1 MLHIVHFWRLSGDR
15 ESPPSREN
23 LQGKRDA
30 AASLCQRIQA
40 IKALTEDKLM
50 RQALRNAPLML
61 LLLLFESGIT
71 PAQGAPQSRTLL
83 INGQSGQAAVVQLDG
98 RSYVDLEALAQIT
111 NGSLQFKANQ
121 IVLTLPLSAV
131 NPHVAEPPASPVD
144 DSGLSRDFM
153 KAGIEEI
160 ALMREWASP
169 LAYAIQNGY
178 SVTEQWVAGYRE
190 QAANGLRLASVA
202 ASTEADHNALQ
213 LLKNE
218 FEALRQ
224 WSEELVKARNS
235 MDTAKY
241 AMSASALRD
250 EPLSQKIITC
260 GHFLASMLGS
270 SSFRDDPSC
279 H

>member
-1 MLHIVHFWRLSGDR
+1 MLS
-15 ESPPSREN
+15 EN
-23 LQGKRDA
+23 
-30 AASLCQRIQA
+30 
-40 IKALTEDKLM
+40 KLM
-50 RQALRNAPLML
+50 RHALRNTSLML
-61 LLLLFESGIT
+61 LWLLFESGVT
-71 PAQGAPQSRTLL
+71 LAQVAPQSRTLL
-83 INGQSGQAAVVQLDG
+83 INGQSGQAAVIQLDG

-111 NGSLQFKANQ
+111 NGSLQFKANR

-131 NPHVAEPPASPVD
+131 NPPVAEPPASPVD
-144 DSGLSRDFM
+144 ASALSRDFM

-178 SVTEQWVAGYRE
+178 AVTEQWVSSYRE

-202 ASTEADHNALQ
+202 AATEADRNALQ
-213 LLKNE
+213 LLNNE

-224 WSEELVKARNS
+224 WSEKLVKARNS

-260 GHFLASMLGS
+260 GRFLASMLGS
-270 SSFRDDPSC
+270 SSFQDDPSC

>member
-1 MLHIVHFWRLSGDR
+1 MLRLLFS
-15 ESPPSREN
+15 
-23 LQGKRDA
+23 
-30 AASLCQRIQA
+30 QRIQGNT
-40 IKALTEDKLM
+40 LLEDKLV
-50 RQALRNAPLML
+50 RQALWNASSML
-61 LLLLFESGIT
+61 LLLLFGSAIAC
-71 PAQGAPQSRTLL
+71 AQPKQQTGTLVV
-83 INGQSGQAAVVQLDG
+83 NGQSGQAAVVQLDG

-111 NGSLQFKANQ
+111 NGSLQFKANR
-121 IVLTLPLSAV
+121 IVLTLPSSAAS
-131 NPHVAEPPASPVD
+131 PTVAEPPAGPAVG

-178 SVTEQWVAGYRE
+178 PVTEQWVTGYRE
-190 QAANGLRLASVA
+190 QAAHGLRMASVA
-202 ASTEADHNALQ
+202 VSSEADRKALQ
-213 LLKNE
+213 LLTNE
-218 FEALRQ
+218 FEAVKQ
-224 WSEELVKARNS
+224 WSTELVAARNS

-250 EPLSQKIITC
+250 EPRSQKIITC

-270 SSFRDDPSC
+270 SSFQDDPSC

>member
-1 MLHIVHFWRLSGDR
+1 
-15 ESPPSREN
+15 
-23 LQGKRDA
+23 
-30 AASLCQRIQA
+30 
-40 IKALTEDKLM
+40 M
-50 RQALRNAPLML
+50 RQALRNASLML

-71 PAQGAPQSRTLL
+71 LAQVAPQSRTLL

-111 NGSLQFKANQ
+111 NGSLQFKANR

-131 NPHVAEPPASPVD
+131 NSPVAEPPASPVD

-202 ASTEADHNALQ
+202 ASTEADRNALQ
-213 LLKNE
+213 LLNNE

-250 EPLSQKIITC
+250 EPLSQKIINC